1 MFCKDMKPQK
11 LAPQMRADARQV
23 TWCSRPIRRTG
34 DNEWITEIDNII
46 QVPSRCYRGL
56 REITRKQRIKHNR
69 TAGGS
74 DDEVPR
80 NDEEVML
87 ARQRPWR
94 ACRRAGAEEGKDSPW
109 SPRNLGNTR
118 QAGS

>member
-1 MFCKDMKPQK
+1 MSGK
-11 LAPQMRADARQV
+11 
-23 TWCSRPIRRTG
+23 
-34 DNEWITEIDNII
+34 IDNVI

-74 DDEVPR
+74 DDEDPR

-87 ARQRPWR
+87 ARQRPWQ
-94 ACRRAGAEEGKDSPW
+94 APRRASAEEGKDGPW

-118 QAGS
+118 RLLRLARVISAPAAARCTFHPRVQAQLRKDPVLPPRHPA